1 MRGRDNSRTPM
12 QWDDG
17 PMAGFT
23 SGTTSWLGINPNY
36 PMINVARQIKDPD
49 SILHFYRKMIQLR
62 KQEPCFVYGTYRLH
76 LPDDPH
82 FIVYT
87 RSLGGKKALV
97 LCNFHHE
104 EKEFTMP
111 KELLQEKFIPVL
123 GNYPLSRKPLSYKM
137 KVHPYQVIVALNK

>member
-23 SGTTSWLGINPNY
+23 SGTTPWLGINPNY